1 MILCID
7 KTAIKEAPEVQKDI
21 DLEDLLVNHTK
32 YFETEEEANIANYAP
47 LNFSVSVRSLYTN
60 KVVCTRGEQNTLY
73 YTNLTNVQ
81 EFPHKGYDLLMYLT
95 SIALMSSVDYRAGFD
110 DLMMRH
116 SQFQPVGLFYSP
128 FVNPIV
134 YTHILVSDEGIEE
147 LAQFLKPNK
156 DIVTIAEMRDNT
168 AGNIVALLDTL
179 IEVKEEH
186 KDEPD
191 NNN

>member
-7 KTAIKEAPEVQKDI
+7 KTAIKEAPEVQKDV

-95 SIALMSSVDYRAGFD
+95 SIALMYNVDYKAGFD

-128 FVNPIV
+128 FVNPII
-134 YTHILVSDEGIEE
+134 YTHVLISDEGIEE
-147 LAQFLKPNK
+147 LTHFLKPDRN
-156 DIVTIAEMRDNT
+156 IVTISEMRENT

-186 KDEPD
+186 KDGSD
-191 NNN
+191 NHN